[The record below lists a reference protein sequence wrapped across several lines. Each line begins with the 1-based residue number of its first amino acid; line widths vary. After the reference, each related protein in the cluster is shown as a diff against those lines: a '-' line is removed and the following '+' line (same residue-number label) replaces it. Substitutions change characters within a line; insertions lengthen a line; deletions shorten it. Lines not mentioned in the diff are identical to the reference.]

1 MMQVQINEEIRN
13 LVAIADDNGCEAIT
27 LDKRAVLRLL
37 DEVDRLERERDGAHK
52 AADWNMQVVADR
64 DAEIERL
71 KDEVKTVRE
80 GIQKAKGMLDEGIPS
95 GGPVHPV
102 SAYLTTLA
110 VRLGEALR
118 GERA

>member
-1 MMQVQINEEIRN
+1 MSMLDAYRDRIRE
-13 LVAIADDNGCEAIT
+13 LEAENKQ
-27 LDKRAVLRLL
+27 LGQYLSAER
-37 DEVDRLERERDGAHK
+37 EVNRQLAQERDGAHK

-80 GIQKAKGMLDEGIPS
+80 GIQKAKGMLDDDIPS
-95 GGPVHPV
+95 GEPVHPV

-110 VRLGEALR
+110 VRLGEALK
-118 GERA
+118 GEKA